1 MIFEEK
7 ICYMF
12 NKFFSSFIKDLK
24 EMHDSLKVP
33 VKANYKIIDK
43 SSEEYYTW
51 FWKNVSPYLKN
62 FIDGDITE
70 EVYNTE
76 IVKGITLRH
85 ALDNISDVNHE
96 AFWNYVNC
104 LIIFG
109 YLYTEYKNHS
119 VSSDVVD
126 EEPNQ
131 EGEQQTSVNSDVYLL
146 FVRVV
151 KILSMIQKGEDPIEE
166 TKDIIDD
173 DVKKLLEKIKVFKS
187 DNDEIHIDETA
198 DTLPAGAKEFFENIE
213 NSKIASLAKDI
224 AKDIDIS
231 NLNIEKPEDIAKL
244 MDFSGSNNFLGNI
257 VSKVSSSLTEKMTTG
272 ELKQEDLMSEAL
284 SMMNLLNSNGKGGGI
299 TDLLKG
305 MGGLGDLMN
314 NPMMSEMMK
323 MAKKGKVGTKNSGGT
338 RRNLRVRDKGFQQG
352 TVLEKNLK
360 KNASRMSMHPKM
372 MRHQIRCYKYLMY

>member
-338 RRNLRVRDKGFQQG
+338 KKSKGSGQGLSTRDRLRKK
-352 TVLEKNLK
+352 LEEKRKQNVD
-360 KNASRMSMHPKM
+360 ASKDDEASN
-372 MRHQIRCYKYLMY
+372 